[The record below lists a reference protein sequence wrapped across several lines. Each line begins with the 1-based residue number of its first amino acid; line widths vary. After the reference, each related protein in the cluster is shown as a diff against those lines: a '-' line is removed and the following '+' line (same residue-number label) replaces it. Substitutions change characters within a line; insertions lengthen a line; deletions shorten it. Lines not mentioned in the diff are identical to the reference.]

1 MWAKIWQKI
10 IERWTFLTVP
20 YGQIAYGQNAEDIVL
35 TKFLDGR
42 LKTGQKKG
50 FYIDIGA
57 HHPFRYS
64 NTYYFYKK
72 GWRGLNIDADDK
84 AIKLFKLFRPRDISV
99 QALVADQNKL
109 FSYFIFSDRAFNTC
123 DSLLAKELIKSKRAK
138 LIKKTQIRSQNLAK
152 LLKKHLIGGQKIDF
166 LSIDVEAMDDSVL
179 QAYDFA
185 NFAPEF
191 VLIEDLAFAV
201 DIFQQKSKKIARFLK
216 KQGYHFV
223 SQVFNTAIWQK
234 KTQTKDLP

>member
-10 IERWTFLTVP
+10 IERWTFLFVP

-35 TKFLDGR
+35 AKFLDER
-42 LKTGQKKG
+42 LKNKQKPG

-72 GWRGLNIDADDK
+72 GWRGLNIDADDR
-84 AIKLFKLFRPRDISV
+84 AIKLFELFRPRDINV
-99 QALVADQNKL
+99 QALVATQNKAL
-109 FSYFIFSDRAFNTC
+109 TYFVFSDRAFNTC
-123 DSLLAKELIKSKRAK
+123 DSLLAKELIKNKRAK
-138 LIKKTQIRSQNLAK
+138 LIKKIKIKPQNLK
-152 LLKKHLIGGQKIDF
+152 NLFEKYLNKKQKIDF
-166 LSIDVEAMDDSVL
+166 LSIDVEGMDDSVL
-179 QAYDFA
+179 QAYDFL
-185 NFAPEF
+185 NFAPDF
-191 VLIEDLAFAV
+191 ILIEDLNFVAN
-201 DIFQQKSKKIARFLK
+201 ISQQKSKKTARFLK

-234 KTQTKDLP
+234 KT